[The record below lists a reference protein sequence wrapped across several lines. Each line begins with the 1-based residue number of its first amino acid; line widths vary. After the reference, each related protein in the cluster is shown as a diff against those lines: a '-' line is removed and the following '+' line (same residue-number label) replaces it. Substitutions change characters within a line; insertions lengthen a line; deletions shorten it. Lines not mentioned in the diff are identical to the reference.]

1 MQFYLNGFKP
11 GDPSLHPNARDLND
25 QTSDHVD
32 VLIVGCG
39 PTGLTLAT
47 QLAQF
52 PDIKTMIIDQKS
64 GPLKLGQADGISCR
78 SLEMFEAFGF
88 SEKVLKEAYWVNET
102 MFWAPSNENADV
114 IARSGRI
121 QDVADDLSEMPH
133 VILSQA
139 RIHDF
144 YLEIMLKSPNRLEPK
159 YNRKFC
165 SLDSDANKN
174 YPVTATLDYQGSAEK
189 IHAKYI
195 VGCDGARSGVRKSI
209 GLELVG
215 ETANKAWGVMDVL
228 VDTNFPDIRFKSVI
242 RSHNKG
248 NVLIIPREGG
258 YLVRLYIEMEALAE
272 GQRAK
277 DREVTIDKLIDSA
290 QRVLHPYYFS
300 VKEVIWWSIYEIGQ
314 RLCSKFDNQTGDQSA
329 NVFIAGDAC
338 HTHSPKAGLGMNVS
352 IADAF
357 NLGWKL
363 ASVLKGNSPENL
375 LSTYSTERKSIA
387 QELIDFD
394 RHWAKEFSNGS
405 KVKDARDPKAFQ
417 EYFEE
422 HGKYTAGVS
431 VQYSPSIICKK
442 AVNQS
447 LAKELKIGMRFHSAP
462 VYRLWDAK
470 PMQLGHCLKADGR
483 WRLMIF
489 NDQSKPTDT
498 SSELWKFCDWLKND
512 ITSPINRVNHKGEDI
527 DSIIDIRVVFQ
538 QSYKS
543 IAVENT
549 HPLLTPKKG
558 RYSLPD
564 TEKMFCPDPNFNI
577 FDRRGIDRLSGCT
590 IVLRPDQYIAD
601 IQSLNDKEGIVDFF
615 CTIFQ

>member
-1 MQFYLNGFKP
+1 
-11 GDPSLHPNARDLND
+11 
-25 QTSDHVD
+25 
-32 VLIVGCG
+32 
-39 PTGLTLAT
+39 
-47 QLAQF
+47 
-52 PDIKTMIIDQKS
+52 
-64 GPLKLGQADGISCR
+64 
-78 SLEMFEAFGF
+78 
-88 SEKVLKEAYWVNET
+88 
-102 MFWAPSNENADV
+102 
-114 IARSGRI
+114 
-121 QDVADDLSEMPH
+121 
-133 VILSQA
+133 
-139 RIHDF
+139 
-144 YLEIMLKSPNRLEPK
+144 
-159 YNRKFC
+159 
-165 SLDSDANKN
+165 
-174 YPVTATLDYQGSAEK
+174 
-189 IHAKYI
+189 
-195 VGCDGARSGVRKSI
+195 
-209 GLELVG
+209 
-215 ETANKAWGVMDVL
+215 
-228 VDTNFPDIRFKSVI
+228 
-242 RSHNKG
+242 
-248 NVLIIPREGG
+248 
-258 YLVRLYIEMEALAE
+258 
-272 GQRAK
+272 
-277 DREVTIDKLIDSA
+277 
-290 QRVLHPYYFS
+290 
-300 VKEVIWWSIYEIGQ
+300 
-314 RLCSKFDNQTGDQSA
+314 
-329 NVFIAGDAC
+329 
-338 HTHSPKAGLGMNVS
+338 MNVS

-405 KVKDARDPKAFQ
+405 KVKEARDPKAFQ

-470 PMQLGHCLKADGR
+470 PMQLSHCLKADGR

-512 ITSPINRVNHKGEDI
+512 ITSPINLVNHKGEDI

-538 QSYKS
+538 QSYRS

-549 HPLLTPKKG
+549 HPFLTPKKG

-590 IVLRPDQYIAD
+590 IVLRPDQYIAN
-601 IQSLNDKEGIVDFF
+601 IQSLNDTEGTVDFF